1 MITSLSNQQ
10 MKNIIKL
17 QKSSKTRREQ
27 QVFLV
32 EGIRMFR
39 EIPEDKLV
47 KVYATEDWKNQIPA
61 HWEEGKTYE
70 IVSDSVFREISDTQT
85 PQGILAVVQQMVYQR
100 EDLLTGTTVNISKSE
115 NGEKQ
120 EKEQPCIL
128 VLEHLQDP
136 GNLGTIF
143 RTAEGAGV
151 TGIMM
156 SQDTVD
162 IYNSKV
168 VRATMGAIF
177 RMPFCYEKDIRQGV
191 SWLKEQGV
199 CCYAAHLNG
208 KVFYGYD
215 YCKPSCF
222 FIGNEGNGLTPELT
236 AMADAGIRIP
246 MKGQVESLN
255 AATAATVLMYEAMR
269 QRTIKIQ

>member
-1 MITSLSNQQ
+1 MITSTSNQQ
-10 MKNIIKL
+10 IKTIMKL
-17 QKSSKTRREQ
+17 QKSSKARREQ

-39 EIPEDKLV
+39 EIPEHKLV
-47 KVYATEDWKNQIPA
+47 KAYVTEDWKKQLPA

-70 IVSDSVFREISDTQT
+70 VVSDSVFREISDTQT
-85 PQGILAVVQQMVYQR
+85 PQGVLAVVRQMTYER
-100 EDLLTGTTVNISKSE
+100 EALLTGTVTAHTNSDSCE
-115 NGEKQ
+115 NVPT
-120 EKEQPCIL
+120 PCVL
-128 VLEHLQDP
+128 VLENIQDP

-177 RMPFCYEKDIRQGV
+177 RMPFYYEKDIKEGV
-191 SWLKEQGV
+191 SWLKEQGI
-199 CCYAAHLNG
+199 CCYAAHLSG
-208 KVFYGYD
+208 TIFYDYD

-222 FIGNEGNGLTPELT
+222 FLGNEGNGLTPELT
-236 AMADAGIRIP
+236 ALADEPIRIP
-246 MKGQVESLN
+246 MGGQVESLN
-255 AATAATVLMYEAMR
+255 VATAATVLMYEAMR
-269 QRTIKIQ
+269 QRYQ